1 MPDININI
9 TDVAT
14 EAKQDAQITEASTL
28 NANVGAKA
36 DAAAST
42 DTGSFSII
50 AFIKRGMQNWTTL
63 LGKIPN
69 QVGGKI
75 PVEVGTVT
83 VTGGLTDAQLR
94 ATPVPVSGTV
104 TANTGLNPLTDAQ
117 IRATPLPI
125 SGTVTA
131 NTGLSQ
137 PLTDAQ
143 LRSTPV
149 PISGTVTANTGLT
162 QPITDAQIRATPLPI
177 SGTVDTG
184 LTQPLTNTE
193 LRAAPVDIH
202 INGAEFTFSTVNSTA
217 DNLAV
222 GASFAGAVES
232 VLTFPAISLLFRADQ
247 TCIVTVTQYEDA
259 GGLIVVNQPTQY
271 IAYANQPIA
280 RSFPINGNYIRVSVK
295 NVGVAT
301 TTSLTLDTA
310 YGVIDSATQLN
321 NNSVGLTEVA
331 GNLTRDIFRTTF
343 SNVIASGVDP
353 SFFDIIRSIGTGQ
366 TVAQSAGNLVLTSGT
381 TANSETILR
390 SVRSFNGSMI
400 ARMQTILSQRIA
412 QNNFYFE
419 LVDVVGDGLTAT
431 INSATSITVTI
442 PNSPF
447 TAANVGQGMYLGAY
461 SGTGTFAPQRGVIA
475 SVSGNNVTYTV
486 AGMAAGTGTCSVFGW
501 NYYQSTYTGIT
512 ATNINYGTQRR
523 GWTDAASTLQINT
536 TTTVGHMAIMSND
549 DGNAYFQDQLVAT
562 NGFIQTLNR
571 GSRVMN
577 LPEENTQ
584 LFLQIRMANG
594 TSAPAS
600 NTTWTVGMAS
610 VEKYSPV
617 PMTVNNIKP
626 VGNGSALPITIQNS
640 PGILSVSL
648 SSLPALAASTARTGF
663 VAGSG
668 IWYDDSST
676 NLAGAA
682 TFTGTS
688 RDLTVTATATAF
700 ANAATYADEL
710 RVSAESDVTGTLWL
724 EVSRDNTNWRRVK
737 SIATAA
743 VTGGGFYAEI
753 VHNPSWRYA
762 RVGYTNGAGAQARFT
777 INSILTA
784 I

>member
-1 MPDININI
+1 
-9 TDVAT
+9 
-14 EAKQDAQITEASTL
+14 
-28 NANVGAKA
+28 
-36 DAAAST
+36 
-42 DTGSFSII
+42 
-50 AFIKRGMQNWTTL
+50 MQNWTTL

-83 VTGGLTDAQLR
+83 VTGGLTNAELR
-94 ATPVPVSGTV
+94 AAPVDIIG
-104 TANTGLNPLTDAQ
+104 ALTDDQ
-117 IRATPLPI
+117 IRATPLDVNLTNTLPLP
-125 SGTVTA
+125 VD
-131 NTGLSQ
+131 TGLSPLTNTELRANPVVVDTQ
-137 PLTDAQ
+137 LVQALTDAQ
-143 LRSTPV
+143 LRAADVKVAGSEVNGVSATGSALMIAGKDSSENARFINV
-149 PISGTVTANTGLT
+149 TEDGYVNIS
-162 QPITDAQIRATPLPI
+162 DADGSI
-177 SGTVDTG
+177 TVDG
-184 LTQPLTNTE
+184 PLTNAE

-202 INGAEFTFSTVNSTA
+202 VNGAEFTFSTVNSTA

-259 GGLIVVNQPTQY
+259 AGLVVVNQPTQY

-331 GNLTRDIFRTTF
+331 GGLTRDIFRTTF

-353 SFFDIIRSIGTGQ
+353 SFFDIIRSIGSGQ

-412 QNNFYFE
+412 QNNFFFE

-501 NYYQSTYTGIT
+501 NYYQSTYTGT
-512 ATNINYGTQRR
+512 SATTLNYGTQRR
-523 GWTDAASTLQINT
+523 GWTDAVTGATINT
-536 TTTVGHMAIMSND
+536 TAGVGHMAIMQND
-549 DGNAYFQDQLVAT
+549 DGNSYLADQLVASSLSRQI
-562 NGFIQTLNR
+562 NPR
-571 GSRVMN
+571 ASRVIN

-594 TSAPAS
+594 TTNPAS

-610 VEKYSPV
+610 VEKYSPIPTSINSV
-617 PMTVNNIKP
+617 KP
-626 VGNGSALPITIQNS
+626 QSTANTMPVTINDSITIATTGS
-640 PGILSVSL
+640 TT
-648 SSLPALAASTARTGF
+648 ATLAASTVRAGF

-762 RVGYTNGAGAQARFT
+762 RVGYTNGGGAQARFT